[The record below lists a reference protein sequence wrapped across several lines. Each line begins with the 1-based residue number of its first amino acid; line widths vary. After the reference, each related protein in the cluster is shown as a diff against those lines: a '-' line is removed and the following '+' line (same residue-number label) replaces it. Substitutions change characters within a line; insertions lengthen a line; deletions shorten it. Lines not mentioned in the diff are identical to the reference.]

1 MAADQALSFDIV
13 LASGLFV
20 TATPTSYSDIF
31 WAVMGGGGSAF
42 GVVTSVTVKTFPD
55 STYTGA
61 VIQFG
66 AGENQTTFWNGVGSF
81 HKYAATFAENDL
93 YAYYEVSNLGSRLF
107 NLKPLLGR
115 GKTVDEMNAIIAPF
129 LAEMNAEGIQ
139 YTCNVTNWPS
149 FWSAY
154 NALFDPEVVGYDFLF
169 GSRLFSKADMTTKVD
184 AVNSALEYVV
194 ETGGYVIVSH
204 IVAPEQA
211 NNTYNNAV
219 NPFWRSNVLFPI
231 VSTFMSADMTA
242 SQIAAS
248 LDAHTNNYV
257 ARLRNVTPSWGTYL
271 NEVHHWK
278 GMC

>member
-20 TATPTSYSDIF
+20 TATPTSYTDLF
-31 WAVMGGGGSAF
+31 WAVMGGGGSTF
-42 GVVTSVTVKTFPD
+42 GVVTSVTVKTFPG

-66 AGENQTTFWNGVGSF
+66 AGENQTTFWNGVGAF
-81 HKYAATFAENDL
+81 HENAATFAENDL

-107 NLKPLLGR
+107 NLKPLFGR
-115 GKTVDEMNAIIAPF
+115 GKTVAEMNDIIAPF
-129 LAEMNAEGIQ
+129 LAALDGYGIQ

-149 FWSAY
+149 FWTAY

-169 GSRLFSKADMTTKVD
+169 GSRLFSKSDMTTKVD
-184 AVNSALEYVV
+184 EVTLALEYVV

-204 IVAPEQA
+204 IVAPGQA

-231 VSTFMSADMTA
+231 VSTFLSADMTA
-242 SQIAAS
+242 AETTAA

-271 NEVHHWK
+271 NEVCHF
-278 GMC
+278 GRLN